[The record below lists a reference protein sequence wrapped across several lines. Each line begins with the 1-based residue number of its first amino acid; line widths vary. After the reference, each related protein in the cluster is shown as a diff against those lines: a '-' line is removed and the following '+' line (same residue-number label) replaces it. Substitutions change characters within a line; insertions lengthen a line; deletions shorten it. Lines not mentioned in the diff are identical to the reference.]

1 MTNLWNRGGLGWRE
15 LAVRTARESWQ
26 DNVFGQAARLAFYHF
41 LALFPSLL
49 LLFLVSR
56 PGSAPESS
64 LRDAFTNA
72 VQHLL
77 PARVAL
83 LVAQVATDL
92 HSSVLRSRSIWLGVL
107 SALWASING
116 AYAVIDG
123 LNAAYEVEEKRSFIR
138 VVLISL
144 ALTAVVATLAL
155 VALPG
160 GQYAAAFLSRAGL
173 PAVAGG
179 LRWLILI
186 VALFVCFAIFFR
198 IAPNLQNRQWQWST
212 PGAAAAT
219 LIWIGAT
226 LVFRF
231 WADHFNSYPLIYGR
245 VAPAVSLLIWLYVTG
260 AAVLIGGEMNSE
272 IEKAAA
278 EGGRSREITRA
289 KKPGF

>member
-1 MTNLWNRGGLGWRE
+1 MTNLWNRGGLTWRE
-15 LAVRTARESWQ
+15 LFVRTVRESWQ

-72 VQHLL
+72 VRHLL

-83 LVAQVATDL
+83 LVSQVAADL
-92 HSSVLRSRSIWLGVL
+92 HSSVLRLRGIWVGAA

-116 AYAVIDG
+116 AYALIDG
-123 LNAAYEVEEKRSFIR
+123 LNAAYEVEERRSFVR

-144 ALTAVVATLAL
+144 ALTAVVATLAIL
-155 VALPG
+155 ALPG
-160 GQYAAAFLSRAGL
+160 GQYAAAFLARAGFPVL
-173 PAVAGG
+173 AGG
-179 LRWLILI
+179 VRWFILTI
-186 VALFVCFAIFFR
+186 ALFVCFAVFFR
-198 IAPNLQNRQWQWST
+198 VAPNLEKRQWQWST
-212 PGAAAAT
+212 PGAAAAA
-219 LIWIGAT
+219 LIWIGST
-226 LVFRF
+226 IVFRL
-231 WADHFNSYPLIYGR
+231 WNDRFNSYPLIYGR

-260 AAVLIGGEMNSE
+260 GAVLIGGEMNSE

-278 EGGRSREITRA
+278 EGGRDREISRA
-289 KKPGF
+289 KKPGL